1 MQIELAQCEY
11 WLTCQYSHSS
21 ARKHTISDLAL
32 FFSWAEKPPSA
43 ISPHDVDSYIQ
54 HCLSKRLSSLTINRR
69 LSSLRLFYYFLSVV
83 NEEPVECPVIS
94 KRHFLRKPHPLPRDA
109 SEEQIEALFAV
120 IHDKRDKAMFTLML
134 ECGLR
139 VGEIHNLSLDDVLL
153 NDDPPRLKVH
163 GKGDKQR
170 VVYLPPPAYSTL
182 NDWLTSR
189 PVRNDRAV
197 FISQRGK
204 RLSVTGIQFILQE
217 YCQNAGV
224 QVTCHQFRHAFG
236 RRMAEANLP
245 LTSLQK
251 LLGHRSPRTT
261 QIYARISNH
270 ALQAEYNRAIQCAWE
285 NLS

>member
-1 MQIELAQCEY
+1 MQTELTPFKD
-11 WLTCQYSHSS
+11 WLTCQYPHSS

-32 FFSWAEKPPSA
+32 FFSWTGKPPSD
-43 ISPHDVDSYIQ
+43 ISPHDVDAYIQ
-54 HCLSKRLSSLTINRR
+54 HCLVKRLSSLTINRR

-109 SEEQIEALFAV
+109 SEEQIELLFAV

-139 VGEIHNLSLDDVLL
+139 VSEVCNLSLDDVLL
-153 NDDPPRLKVH
+153 NEPPRLKIH
-163 GKGDKQR
+163 GKGGRQR
-170 VVYLPPPAYSTL
+170 MIYLPPPAYSTL

-189 PVRNDRAV
+189 PVTNDRAV

-204 RLSVTGIQFILQE
+204 RLSVNGGQFILQG
-217 YCQNAGV
+217 YCQKAGV

-236 RRMAEANLP
+236 RRMAEANMP
-245 LTSLQK
+245 LTSLQA

-261 QIYARISNH
+261 QIYARISNP

-285 NLS
+285 SLS